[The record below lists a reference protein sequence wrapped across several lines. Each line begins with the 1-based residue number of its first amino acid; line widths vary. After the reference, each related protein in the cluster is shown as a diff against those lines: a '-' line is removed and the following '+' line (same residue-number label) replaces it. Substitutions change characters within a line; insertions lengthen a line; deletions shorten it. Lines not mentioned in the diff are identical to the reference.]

1 MEIKNKLIVTAGGS
15 GLRMGSDLPKQ
26 FLLLKGNPIIF
37 RVLEA
42 YYTLSPPIEMEVYV
56 VLPPLYMEL
65 WKELAVQ
72 YHFRS
77 PCTLV
82 AGGFTRFHS
91 VKNALALIPA
101 GGITAVHDG
110 VRPFVSGALIHSC
123 FDLAREHPAVVPVL
137 EITDSM
143 RRITDQGSVPVDRT
157 LFLRAQTPQFFW
169 TDVLKKAYDQSYIPD
184 FTDDASV
191 VEQDGVP
198 LFLTRGEARNIKITT
213 PEDLAMAA
221 FL

>member
-1 MEIKNKLIVTAGGS
+1 MEIRSKLIITAGGS

-37 RVLEA
+37 RTLETF
-42 YYTLSPPIEMEVYV
+42 YDFSSSMEIYV
-56 VLPPLYMEL
+56 VLPPVYMDL
-65 WKELAVQ
+65 WQELAAQ
-72 YHFRS
+72 YDLRI

-91 VKNALALIPA
+91 VQNALALISP

-110 VRPFVSGALIHSC
+110 VRPLVSRALIQSC
-123 FDLAREHPAVVPVL
+123 FDLARQHPAVVPVV

-143 RRITDQGSVPVDRT
+143 RRIVDNGSAPVDRT
-157 LFLRAQTPQFFW
+157 AFLRVQTPQVFW
-169 TDVLKKAYDQSYIPD
+169 TDVLKKAYNQSYISG

-191 VEQDGVP
+191 VEKDGVP
-198 LFLTRGEARNIKITT
+198 LFLTKGMARNIKITT
-213 PEDLAMAA
+213 PEDLELAA
-221 FL
+221 VL